1 MITMELEG
9 KINLSFVPF
18 GCGGGHCFSVT
29 SRLCWGPAAVSFEC
43 WGGEDDRER
52 GNTVVMKQ
60 GNVESSNEQ

>member
-18 GCGGGHCFSVT
+18 GCGGGHS
-29 SRLCWGPAAVSFEC
+29 SLLGPAAVSFEC

-52 GNTVVMKQ
+52 GNTEYSSDEARK
-60 GNVESSNEQ
+60 SNEQ